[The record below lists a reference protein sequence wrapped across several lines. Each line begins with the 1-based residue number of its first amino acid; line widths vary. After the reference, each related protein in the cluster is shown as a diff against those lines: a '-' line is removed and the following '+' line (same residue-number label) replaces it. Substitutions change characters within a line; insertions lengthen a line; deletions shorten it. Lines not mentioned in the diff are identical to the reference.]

1 MNESF
6 FNLPDEKR
14 SAIINAAFRV
24 FSKHGYKKSPM
35 NEIAAEA
42 GISKSLLF
50 YYFKNKKEL
59 YLYLAKYS
67 AEINEQ
73 EMKRQGCFEK
83 DNMFDVLISGLF
95 VKTELMRRC
104 PDLALFELN
113 GYFEKEPEIRK
124 DIHDLISRYSSFE
137 TQSKAMLIDPEQF
150 AEGLDLEMM
159 YKMIYFAAEGYLW
172 EKLNCGKIDPDEMER
187 DYLKMAEFWK
197 KLFLRNGT
205 EGE

>member
-1 MNESF
+1 MNDSF

-14 SAIINAAFRV
+14 NAIINAGFRV

-50 YYFKNKKEL
+50 YYFRNKKEL

-73 EMKRQGCFEK
+73 EMKRQGCYEK
-83 DNMFDVLISGLF
+83 GNMFDILISGLY
-95 VKTELMRRC
+95 VKIGLMRRF
-104 PDLALFELN
+104 PELALFELN
-113 GYFEKEPEIRK
+113 GYFEKDPEIRK
-124 DIHDLISRYSSFE
+124 EVFELVSRYSNFE
-137 TQSKAMLIDPEQF
+137 TQSRVMMIDPAQF

-159 YKMIYFAAEGYLW
+159 YKVIYLSAEGYLW
-172 EKLNCGKIDPDEMER
+172 EKLNSGSIDPDEMER

-197 KLFLRNGT
+197 KLFLRR
-205 EGE
+205 EGEA